1 VSGRKCDVAFHRL
14 LCEEYMN
21 LMERYAAYLT
31 DFALSIDGNEVKLLD
46 GMSLYLHA
54 SIEYK
59 LGVFRK
65 KFFL

>member
-1 VSGRKCDVAFHRL
+1 
-14 LCEEYMN
+14 MN